1 MESCPLIIRGQG
13 VSILCLKSFLDWY
26 RERGFRADRPWL
38 VFGKGPSF
46 AKRTTID
53 PAAFYTLGL
62 NHAVREQ
69 RVLVAHMVDLDVV
82 DQCGPALESNAEMVL
97 LPWVPHVRNRAGSEN
112 LEQLVASHPVLRR
125 LEAQERLLWYN
136 LCTAPAHRDGSPVV
150 EVRFFSSEAALRLLA
165 LAGVEHIRSLG
176 IDGGA
181 SYSKEFT
188 DLTQTTLLAN
198 TRSSFDRQF
207 EAIARIIMTTGVDY
221 APLDVESPIRV
232 YVAATDAQMLAVK
245 VLEYSIRKHASMS
258 VEVSSLHLAG
268 IDIPTPRD
276 AANLPRTPFSFQR
289 FLIPAVKGRTGR
301 AIYLDSDMQVFK
313 DIRELWTV
321 PFNGSDLLTVRE
333 PVESGR
339 KPQFSVMLLDC
350 EALKWNIAD
359 IVAGLDKKAF
369 TYEQLMGDM
378 CAAKRI
384 GTTIDP
390 AWNSLEHYAAGKTAL
405 VHYTDMPTQPWVYS
419 SNPLGY
425 LWVRDLL
432 EAVAAGLISIDFV
445 RDHVA
450 RGFVRPSLLYQL
462 EHRLDDGLLLPKTA
476 RALDNGFVAP
486 YHALPSGRSPLRRA
500 VAWLRAATRRAYQRT
515 PLFTL
520 EQRVRE
526 RLNR

>member
-1 MESCPLIIRGQG
+1 M
-13 VSILCLKSFLDWY
+13 KSFLDWY
-26 RERGFRADRPWL
+26 RARAFDADRPWL

-46 AKRTTID
+46 AKRASID
-53 PAAFYTLGL
+53 PGAFYTLAL

-69 RVLVAHMVDLDVV
+69 RVLVAHMIDLDVV
-82 DQCGPALESNAEMVL
+82 DQCGTAFETNAEVVL
-97 LPWVPHVRNRAGSEN
+97 LPWVPHVRNRAGTEN
-112 LEQLVASHPVLRR
+112 LAQLVSSHPVLRR
-125 LEAQERLLWYN
+125 LDAEDRLLWYN
-136 LCTAPAHRDGSPVV
+136 LCTAPKHRDDSPVV

-165 LAGVEHIRSLG
+165 MAGARRIRSLG

-181 SYSKEFT
+181 SYSTEFT
-188 DLTQTTLLAN
+188 DLAETTLLAN
-198 TRSSFDRQF
+198 SRSSFDRQF
-207 EAIARIIMTTGVDY
+207 EEIARIIMTTGVDY

-232 YVAATDAQMLAVK
+232 FVAATDAQMLAVK
-245 VLEYSIRKHASMS
+245 VLEFSIKKHASMS

-289 FLIPAVKGRTGR
+289 FLIPAVKGHAGR

-321 PFNGSDLLTVRE
+321 PFDGCDLLTVRE

-350 EALKWNIAD
+350 KALHWNIAD
-359 IVAGLDKKAF
+359 IVAGLDTKKF
-369 TYEQLMGDM
+369 TYEQLMQDL
-378 CAAKRI
+378 CVAKRI

-390 AWNSLEHYAAGKTAL
+390 AWNSLEHYTAGKTGL
-405 VHYTDMPTQPWVYS
+405 VHYTDMPTQPWVYAGH
-419 SNPLGY
+419 PLGY

-432 EAVAAGLISIDFV
+432 EAVDTGFISVDFV
-445 RDHVA
+445 RDHVE
-450 RGFVRPSLLYQL
+450 RGFIRPSLLYQL
-462 EHRLDDGLLLPKTA
+462 EHRLDDGLLLPKAA

-486 YHALPSGRSPLRRA
+486 YHALPGGGRTALRRA
-500 VAWLRAATRRAYQRT
+500 AAWLRAATRRAYQRT

-520 EQRVRE
+520 EQKLRE
-526 RLNR
+526 RLSR